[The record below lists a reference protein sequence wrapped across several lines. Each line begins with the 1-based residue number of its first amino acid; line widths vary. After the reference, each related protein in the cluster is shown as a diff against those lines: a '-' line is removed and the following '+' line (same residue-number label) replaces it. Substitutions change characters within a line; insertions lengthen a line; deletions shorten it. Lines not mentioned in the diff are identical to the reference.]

1 MTSPIRRGRSR
12 IESESD
18 DLIKRQSSVKVK
30 RLTSRQD
37 STKEGMGEI
46 SEKRLEKLVS
56 QCCITCIDSCIFVNF
71 SL

>member
-12 IESESD
+12 IESESE
-18 DLIKRQSSVKVK
+18 DLIKRQSSIKVK

-37 STKEGMGEI
+37 STKEEI

-56 QCCITCIDSCIFVNF
+56 RYCTVHT
-71 SL
+71 